1 MPIYQTILFDLD
13 GTLIDSGQG
22 ILNSVTYALEQIG
35 IVEPDV
41 ANLQRFI
48 GPPFY
53 ESFPRFYQLNQEEN
67 QAAIDAFRIYFKEK
81 VMFENQ
87 LYSGIISLLKE
98 LKASVKAL
106 VTATSKPEIFA
117 KQILEHFGIAHYF
130 TIIAGERLD
139 SSLISKSDV
148 ITSALAQVDYN
159 PQTTIIV
166 GDREHDI

>member
-1 MPIYQTILFDLD
+1 
-13 GTLIDSGQG
+13 
-22 ILNSVTYALEQIG
+22 
-35 IVEPDV
+35 
-41 ANLQRFI
+41 
-48 GPPFY
+48 
-53 ESFPRFYQLNQEEN
+53 
-67 QAAIDAFRIYFKEK
+67 
-81 VMFENQ
+81 MFENQ